1 MKRNSTSSM
10 GAMHPVFFLIT
21 VYAVS
26 VFLAFFVCN
35 VVYNSLHKADSMAGK
50 NVSAAEHYTAL
61 K

>member
-35 VVYNSLHKADSMAGK
+35 IVYNSLHKADSMAGK
-50 NVSAAEHYTAL
+50 NISLAEHYTAL

>member
-10 GAMHPVFFLIT
+10 GAMHPVFFLVT
-21 VYAVS
+21 VYAIS

-35 VVYNSLHKADSMAGK
+35 IVYNSLHKVDSLSNK
-50 NVSAAEHYTAL
+50 NVSQIDHYTVL